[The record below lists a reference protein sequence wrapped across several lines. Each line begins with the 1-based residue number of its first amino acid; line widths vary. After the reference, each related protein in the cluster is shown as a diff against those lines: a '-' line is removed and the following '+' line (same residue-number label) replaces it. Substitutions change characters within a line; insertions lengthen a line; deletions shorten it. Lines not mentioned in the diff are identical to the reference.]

1 MKKIK
6 KILITI
12 LFVLSIFNL
21 ALPYVVN
28 ASDKI
33 YANETLKDNEGG
45 STDTKKSTS
54 MDINNEGLTCRQIL
68 GENLRNVVKAGITVF
83 QIACI
88 IISLIRGMTILIPAL
103 LDKNA
108 DKDHKKTG
116 ELVVLLIVLVVALLF
131 KPILSLLGKALDFDV
146 SCIL

>member
-1 MKKIK
+1 
-6 KILITI
+6 
-12 LFVLSIFNL
+12 
-21 ALPYVVN
+21 
-28 ASDKI
+28 
-33 YANETLKDNEGG
+33 
-45 STDTKKSTS
+45 